1 MSVDGLI
8 RQLFAAESTNTQP
21 ANYKLSELVSKLVL
35 MVKDYDAVLR
45 LEHGTEFA
53 SCIFESIHRAE
64 HIEATQ
70 RMRVTRQTDCIIVS
84 LPVNSRSIRNIV
96 R

>member
-1 MSVDGLI
+1 MSVDGLV

-21 ANYKLSELVSKLVL
+21 ADYKLSELVSKLVL
-35 MVKDYDAVLR
+35 MVKHYDAVLR
-45 LEHGTEFA
+45 LEYGTKFACCIFGSIHGT
-53 SCIFESIHRAE
+53 E

-70 RMRVTRQTDCIIVS
+70 RIGVTRQTDCIVVR
-84 LPVNSRSIRNIV
+84 LPVNSRSIRDIV

>member
-53 SCIFESIHRAE
+53 SCIFESIHGAE